1 MSKTILLV
9 DDDTI
14 QLEMF
19 KRLLTANGYL
29 CKTALS
35 VDEAQ
40 QLLLDSAPDLII
52 SDYQMPV
59 KNGFDF
65 RRILLKNDE
74 LRQIP
79 FLFLTAVNDDAFIQK
94 GLDLKANDYITKG
107 TPPKQILSKIDNL
120 MQSARHHYE
129 KSLSEIKGIAEK
141 LNLRN
146 TPTKSP
152 FLKNYTVT
160 FYNRN
165 YQDHPGGDFIDFI
178 QVNERYTFVVLG
190 DVMGKK
196 WGAWFFSF
204 SFLSYIRSAIRLCV
218 YDGTLSLSEILGKL
232 NRVIHFDELLS
243 DVFSTLSIV
252 LIDDQEKKITYAG
265 AGDLPLLKYQNDAD
279 ELLSYQSEG
288 ILLGFSEESS
298 FNEMEIDLAIDEE
311 LYLISDGM
319 IDFEINGTKRSD
331 MNIFKSKLYQLKK
344 NRKSTADIK
353 NILFDKHT
361 SQVDDCSIIT
371 ITRISKY
378 EHEDQK

>member
-1 MSKTILLV
+1 MTKTILLV
-9 DDDTI
+9 DDDKI
-14 QLEMF
+14 QLAMF

-40 QLLLDSAPDLII
+40 QLLREETPDLII

-59 KNGFDF
+59 KTGFDF
-65 RRILLKNDE
+65 RRILLKNEE
-74 LRQIP
+74 LKQIP

-94 GLDLKANDYITKG
+94 GLDLKANDYISKG
-107 TPPKQILSKIDNL
+107 TPAKQILSKIDNL
-120 MQSARHHYE
+120 MQSVRHHYE

-146 TPTKSP
+146 TPVQAP
-152 FLKNYTVT
+152 ILKNFSIS

-165 YQDHPGGDFIDFI
+165 FQDHPGGDFIDFI
-178 QVNERYTFVVLG
+178 QVNDRYTFVILG

-218 YDGTLSLSEILGKL
+218 YDGTFSLSEILGKL
-232 NRVIHFDELLS
+232 NRVIHFDELLD
-243 DVFSTLSIV
+243 DVFSTLSLV
-252 LIDDQEKKITYAG
+252 LIDDTEKKITYSG
-265 AGDLPLLKYQNDAD
+265 AGDLPLLKYTKGAGD
-279 ELLSYQSEG
+279 LSSYQAEG
-288 ILLGFSEESS
+288 ILLGFSEEST
-298 FNEMEIDLAIDEE
+298 FNEIELSLDHDEE

-319 IDFEINGTKRSD
+319 IDFEINGSKRSD
-331 MNIFKSKLYQLKK
+331 MNIFRSKLYQLKESG
-344 NRKSTADIK
+344 KSTADIK
-353 NILFDKHT
+353 NILFDKHI

-371 ITRISKY
+371 IARIKT
-378 EHEDQK
+378 